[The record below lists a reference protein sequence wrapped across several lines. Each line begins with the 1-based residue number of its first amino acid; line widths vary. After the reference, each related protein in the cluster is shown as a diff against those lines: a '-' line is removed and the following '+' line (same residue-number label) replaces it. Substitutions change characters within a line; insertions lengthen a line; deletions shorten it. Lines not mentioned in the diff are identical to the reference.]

1 MAAHPSHDD
10 DETTVPMDIRDALDE
25 ALERARDTRP
35 PPPYYEAW
43 AATKTGSYAALL
55 ADNETSTGE
64 RPVSVGSGAWR
75 TREGPISRDE
85 DLETAAYPK
94 EPGDPLM
101 EPGDPPFWLDDAPTD
116 PGGYDGSGDLDV
128 PRLTGRRG
136 A

>member
-1 MAAHPSHDD
+1 M
-10 DETTVPMDIRDALDE
+10 
-25 ALERARDTRP
+25 
-35 PPPYYEAW
+35 
-43 AATKTGSYAALL
+43 
-55 ADNETSTGE
+55 
-64 RPVSVGSGAWR
+64 SVGSGAWR

-116 PGGYDGSGDLDV
+116 PGGYDGSGDLEV
-128 PRLTGRRG
+128 PRLTGGRG